1 MNLEVLYQDDWLCA
15 ILKPAGVLVHPTRGA
30 DDRVTCLSLVRDML
44 GQWVY
49 PIHRLDR
56 GTSGV
61 LVFPL
66 SSEDAREVGR
76 AFAEHRV
83 EKVYYAVTRGWVEDG
98 VQASELDGKTAETSY
113 RCLARTEVPIPVDP
127 HPSARYSLVEARP
140 SSGVYHQIRRHL
152 RRAGH
157 PILGDTRHGHK
168 GHNQMAREHFG
179 FERLALHAGRLVLP
193 HPRTGQPLCLE
204 APTTPDLR
212 QLFYELK
219 LDPIAQ
225 GDLLGR

>member
-1 MNLEVLYQDDWLCA
+1 MSLEVLYQDEHLCVV
-15 ILKPAGVLVHPTRGA
+15 LKPAGLVVHPTRGA
-30 DDRVTCLSLVRDML
+30 DDRVTCMSLVRDML
-44 GQWVY
+44 DQWVY

-66 SSEDAREVGR
+66 SSEDARVIGR

-83 EKVYYAVTRGWVEDG
+83 EKVYYAVTRGWVGEG
-98 VQASELDGKTAETSY
+98 VETSEIDGKTAETTY
-113 RCLARTEVPIPVDP
+113 RCLARTEVAIPVEP
-127 HPSARYSLVEARP
+127 HSSARYSLVEARP
-140 SSGVYHQIRRHL
+140 RSGVHHQIRRHL

-168 GHNQMAREHFG
+168 GHNEMVRERFG

-193 HPRTGQPLCLE
+193 HPRTEEPLLLE
-204 APTTPDLR
+204 APLTPDLQR
-212 QLFYELK
+212 LLAQLGLV
-219 LDPIAQ
+219 
-225 GDLLGR
+225 